1 MRLFFTLILSIS
13 FLMINAQITVDFE
26 SNGLEVDTFLNG
38 SDLQGGFSNDF
49 IFLPN
54 SYNEQYGSWIGWAIS
69 TKTDTETQGWANQY
83 SAIPGAGFYGS
94 QHYAVS
100 YVSGSSRLVMNQD
113 EPVAVSSFY
122 VTNNA
127 YAYYSMLNGDSY
139 AKKFGGEDGT
149 DPDFFLLTV
158 KGYKNGELTQD
169 SVDFYLA
176 DFRSDNSA
184 DDYIVNDWQLVDVSD
199 LGAVDSL
206 NFQLS
211 SSDNGQYGMNT
222 PAYFCMDNVFA
233 PELVNTNS
241 TLVEDLFTVYPNP
254 TANFCQI
261 NTESTKTL
269 DVKVYDVQGRVLIQD
284 KCTNS
289 SRLDLT
295 NLVAGSYVIIAQNE
309 EVYSS
314 KIIIKE

>member
-1 MRLFFTLILSIS
+1 MRLFFTFILSIS
-13 FLMINAQITVDFE
+13 FIMVNAQITVDFE
-26 SNGLEVDTFLNG
+26 SSDLEVDTFLNG
-38 SDLQGGFSNDF
+38 SDLQGGFTNDF

-54 SYNEQYGSWIGWAIS
+54 AYNEQYSSWIGWALS

-83 SAIPGAGFYGS
+83 SAIPGYGFSGS
-94 QHYAVS
+94 KHYAVS
-100 YVSGSSRLVMNQD
+100 YVSGYSRLVINQD
-113 EPVAVSSFY
+113 EPVVISSLY

-139 AKKFGGEDGT
+139 AKKFGGEDST
-149 DPDFFLLTV
+149 DPDFFLLTI

-184 DDYIVNDWQLVDVSD
+184 EDYIVNDWQPVDVSS

-222 PAYFCMDNVFA
+222 PAYFCIDNILA
-233 PELVNTNS
+233 PELVSTNS
-241 TLVEDLFTVYPNP
+241 TLVKDLFTVYPNP
-254 TANFCQI
+254 TTNFCQI
-261 NTESTKTL
+261 NTEINKAL
-269 DVKVYDVQGRVLIQD
+269 EIKVYDVQGRVVIQGQFTKHSQLNLTD
-284 KCTNS
+284 LS
-289 SRLDLT
+289 S
-295 NLVAGSYVIIAQNE
+295 GFYVIIAQNE

-314 KIIIKE
+314 KVIIKE